1 MPFYSL
7 FIART
12 GVFES
17 RAITIAA
24 RIVRQLVRDRR
35 TMALIIV
42 VPLVVMSLIG
52 LSFPEN
58 MVVMTPGGPVSVL
71 NNIAP
76 ALLATLAL
84 FFSFLL
90 TGISFLRERS
100 QGTME
105 RLMASPVSRLDIVLG
120 YLLGFFVFALTQ
132 TLIIILY
139 TIYVLDVRYNGDLW
153 QIFVFQIVVIT
164 GAVNLGI
171 FISTFAR
178 NEFQMVQFIPL
189 IIVPQI
195 FLCGVLWP
203 IEQMPDY
210 LQWLSVILPLRYAV
224 EGLRDIMLSGKS
236 LIDVGTDLFVL
247 IGFAAITSIAA
258 AFTLRRGAAS

>member
-1 MPFYSL
+1 
-7 FIART
+7 
-12 GVFES
+12 
-17 RAITIAA
+17 
-24 RIVRQLVRDRR
+24 
-35 TMALIIV
+35 MAMIV
-42 VPLVVMSLIG
+42 VVPVVIMTLIG
-52 LSFPEN
+52 LSFPEE
-58 MVVMTPGGPVSVL
+58 GIL
-71 NNIAP
+71 DYIAP

-105 RLMASPVSRLDIVLG
+105 RLMASPLSRLDIVVG
-120 YLLGFFVFALTQ
+120 YLFGFFIFALTQ
-132 TLIIILY
+132 TLIMVLF
-139 TIYVLDVRYNGDLW
+139 TIYVLGVNYYGDLW

-195 FLCGVLWP
+195 FLCGVIWP
-203 IEQMPDY
+203 VEQMPDY
-210 LQWLSVILPLRYAV
+210 LQWLSAVLPLTYAV
-224 EGLRDIMLSGKS
+224 DGLRDIMLAGKS
-236 LIDVGTDLFVL
+236 LLDVGFEMAVL
-247 IGFAAITSIAA
+247 AGFTVVTSILAAIV
-258 AFTLRRGAAS
+258 LRRGASG